1 MLRVASNLNKK
12 KTSDSS
18 FVYSMQMLMVSKRFL
33 MLLEELEVLEEDLL
47 TLLLLKQVLIL
58 TEELVN

>member
-1 MLRVASNLNKK
+1 
-12 KTSDSS
+12 
-18 FVYSMQMLMVSKRFL
+18 MQMLMVSKRFL